1 MLDQLSTIAAA
12 AFEQCGFDPAL
23 GRVILSNRPELCQF
37 QCDGAMKGAKQ
48 LRRPP
53 LEIAKTVA
61 EKLIE
66 HPAFS
71 KVDVAPPGFINLNV
85 TDEFLLQHL
94 TYAADDTRFGVPTVE
109 NPRTIVL
116 DYGGPN
122 VAKSLHVGHLRSAII
137 GESLKRL
144 MRFLGHKV
152 VGDIH
157 LGDWGLQIGLVIA
170 QLEELGLTVNDINA
184 SLLCEVY
191 PQASARSKTDPDFNQ
206 KAHDYTAAL
215 QQRESA
221 KIAVWKKILEV
232 SRADLSAS
240 YRDLG
245 ISFDLW
251 YGESDADAF
260 IPAVLNKLRE
270 QNLLRLDDGAQVV
283 DVARDD
289 DNPPLPPCIMV
300 KRDGAFIYATT
311 DVATIHQRMQEFVPH
326 EIWYV
331 TDKRQALHFEQV
343 FRVAKQGGIAANDTQ
358 LLHLGFGTMNGNDGK
373 PFKTRDGGVMNLRD
387 LIDLATTQAMEK
399 IAESNYIAEA
409 DKPEAARKIGTA
421 SIKFGDLINHR
432 TKDYVFDLGR
442 FLSFEGKTGSY
453 ILYTLARINSILGK
467 ANDNDVQFAQLSC
480 NAERELAISLL
491 LTGQQFA
498 QAAAQQAPNFV
509 AENAYNIAV
518 AFAKFYHD
526 SNILNE
532 SNPQSR
538 ASRLAL
544 CKLTRDL
551 LLLHLDI
558 LGIEAVEA
566 M

>member
-1 MLDQLSTIAAA
+1 MLDKLSTFAAA
-12 AFEQCGFDPAL
+12 AFEQCGFEPAL
-23 GRVILSNRPELCQF
+23 GRVILSNRPQLCQF

-53 LEIAKTVA
+53 MEIAKAVA
-61 EKLIE
+61 DVLAEN
-66 HPAFS
+66 PAFS
-71 KVDVAPPGFINLNV
+71 MVDVAPPGFINLNV
-85 TDEFLLQHL
+85 TDEFLLQNL
-94 TYAADDTRFGVPTVE
+94 ASAADDARLGVPATE

-144 MRFLGHKV
+144 MRFLGHTT

-170 QLEELGLTVNDINA
+170 QLEELGLTADDITA
-184 SLLCEVY
+184 ELLCDVY
-191 PQASARSKTDPDFNQ
+191 PQASARSKMDPEFSK
-206 KAHDYTAAL
+206 KAHDYTVAL
-215 QQRESA
+215 QQREPA
-221 KIAVWKKILEV
+221 KVAVWKKILEV

-245 ISFDLW
+245 VSFDLW
-251 YGESDADAF
+251 YGESDAGAF
-260 IPAVLNKLRE
+260 IPAVLDKLNA
-270 QNLLRLDDGAQVV
+270 QNLLQLDDGAQVV
-283 DVARDD
+283 HVTDEN
-289 DNPPLPPCIMV
+289 DNPPLPPCIII
-300 KRDGAFIYATT
+300 KSDGAYIYATT
-311 DVATIHQRMQEFVPH
+311 DVATIEQRMQEFAPH

-331 TDKRQALHFEQV
+331 TDKRQGLHFEQV
-343 FRVAKQGGIAANDTQ
+343 FRVVQKSNIVADETA
-358 LLHLGFGTMNGNDGK
+358 LRFLGFGTMNGSDGK

-387 LIDLATTQAMEK
+387 LISLVTTQAMEK
-399 IAESNYIAEA
+399 IADSTYIPDA
-409 DKPEAARKIGTA
+409 DKPETARKIAVA
-421 SIKFGDLINHR
+421 SLKFGDLVNHR
-432 TKDYVFDLGR
+432 TKDYIFDLQK

-467 ANDNDVQFAQLSC
+467 AGEENPQFAQLAGD
-480 NAERELAISLL
+480 AERELAIALL

-498 QAAAQQAPNFV
+498 HAAAQQAPNFV
-509 AENAYNIAV
+509 AESAYTIAV

-532 SNPQSR
+532 TCAQTR